1 VATASA
7 TQRRAA
13 ELNVLARKQRSLWQ
27 DAAYRL
33 FRNKAAV
40 AGLIVIAAAFLVAIF
55 ADISVGDFHFS
66 IAPYSPTLIPQPPAS
81 QMEPLWTGSKY
92 TDPRYLLGTDFLGR
106 DILSRLIYASR
117 ISMVVGFVPTAIV
130 FALGVTVGLVAGF
143 FGGWIDQLLMRFTDV
158 IYAFPDFL
166 FLIIIVASFRTSAFG
181 KIMDGLL
188 LIFVAIAI
196 VGWVG
201 VARLTRGQVL
211 SLKEREFVEA
221 ARSVGAT
228 PVRLMWKHLLP
239 NALAPLIVTA
249 AFAVPGAIL
258 GEATLSF
265 LGVGIIPPTASW
277 GGMINEGFPLFGT
290 NPWAVLMP
298 ALCISIVM
306 LAFTFVGDGLRDAL
320 DPRMKT

>member
-1 VATASA
+1 VATAST
-7 TQRRAA
+7 TQERSA
-13 ELNVLARKQRSLWQ
+13 ELNVLVRKQRSLWG
-27 DAAYRL
+27 DAVYRL

-40 AGLIVIAAAFLVAIF
+40 AGLFVIVSAFLVAIF
-55 ADISVGDFHFS
+55 APVL
-66 IAPYSPTLIPQPPAS
+66 APYDPLLINQPVAS
-81 QMEPLWTGSKY
+81 QMEPQWTGSKY
-92 TDPRYLLGTDFLGR
+92 TDPRFMLGTDFLGR

-117 ISMVVGFVPTAIV
+117 ISMIVGFIPTAIV
-130 FALGVTVGLVAGF
+130 FFLGITVGMTAGF
-143 FGGWIDQLLMRFTDV
+143 FGGWLDQLLMRFTDI

-166 FLIIIVASFRTSAFG
+166 FLIIIVAAFRLSPFG

-188 LIFVAIAI
+188 LIFVAIAV

-221 ARSVGAT
+221 ARAVGAK
-228 PVRLMWKHLLP
+228 PQRIMMKHLFP
-239 NALAPLIVTA
+239 NALAVLIVSA
-249 AFAVPGAIL
+249 AFSVPSAIL

-265 LGVGIIPPTASW
+265 LGLGIIPPTPSW
-277 GGMINEGFPLFGT
+277 GQMINEGFPLFSA
-290 NPWAVLMP
+290 NPWAVLLP
-298 ALCISIVM
+298 GICISVVM

>member
-1 VATASA
+1 VATAST
-7 TQRRAA
+7 TQERSA
-13 ELNVLARKQRSLWQ
+13 ELNVLARKQRSLWG
-27 DAAYRL
+27 DALYRL
-33 FRNKAAV
+33 MRNKAAV
-40 AGLIVIAAAFLVAIF
+40 AGLIVIASAFLIA
-55 ADISVGDFHFS
+55 ALAPLL
-66 IAPYSPTLIPQPPAS
+66 APYNPIEIPVNPAS

-106 DILSRLIYASR
+106 DIVSRLIYASR

-130 FALGVTVGLVAGF
+130 FGLGVTVGMTAGF
-143 FGGWIDQLLMRFTDV
+143 FGGWLDQLLMRFTDIV
-158 IYAFPDFL
+158 YAFPDFL
-166 FLIIIVASFRTSAFG
+166 FLLIIVASFRNSPFG
-181 KIMDGLL
+181 KILDGLM

-211 SLKEREFVEA
+211 ALKEREFVEA

-228 PVRLMWKHLLP
+228 PRRIMTKHLLP

-249 AFAVPGAIL
+249 AFAVPNAIL

-265 LGVGIIPPTASW
+265 LGVGIIPPTPSW
-277 GGMINEGFPLFGT
+277 GQMINEGFPLFSA
-290 NPWAVLMP
+290 NPWAVLLP
-298 ALCISIVM
+298 AICISVVM

>member
-1 VATASA
+1 MATAST
-7 TQRRAA
+7 TQERSA
-13 ELNVLARKQRSLWQ
+13 ELNVLTRKQRSLWG
-27 DAAYRL
+27 DALYRL
-33 FRNKAAV
+33 MRNKAAV
-40 AGLIVIAAAFLVAIF
+40 GGLIVIASAFLIA
-55 ADISVGDFHFS
+55 ALAPLL
-66 IAPYSPTLIPQPPAS
+66 APYNPIAIPVNPAS

-106 DILSRLIYASR
+106 DIVSRLIYASR

-130 FALGVTVGLVAGF
+130 FGLGITVGMTAGF
-143 FGGWIDQLLMRFTDV
+143 FGGWLDQLLMRFTDI

-166 FLIIIVASFRTSAFG
+166 FLLIIVASFRNSPFG
-181 KIMDGLL
+181 KILDGLM

-211 SLKEREFVEA
+211 ALKEREFVEA

-228 PVRLMWKHLLP
+228 PRRIMAKHLLP

-249 AFAVPGAIL
+249 AFAVPNAIL

-265 LGVGIIPPTASW
+265 LGVGIIPPTPSW
-277 GGMINEGFPLFGT
+277 GQMINEGFPLFSA
-290 NPWAVLMP
+290 NPWAVLLP
-298 ALCISIVM
+298 AICISVVM

>member
-1 VATASA
+1 VATAST
-7 TQRRAA
+7 TQERSA
-13 ELNVLARKQRSLWQ
+13 ELNVLARKQRSLWG
-27 DAAYRL
+27 DALYRL
-33 FRNKAAV
+33 MRNRAAV
-40 AGLIVIAAAFLVAIF
+40 GGLIVIAAAFLVAIF
-55 ADISVGDFHFS
+55 APVL
-66 IAPYSPTLIPQPPAS
+66 APYDPIAIPPNPAT

-92 TDPRYLLGTDFLGR
+92 TDSRYLLGTDFLGR
-106 DILSRLIYASR
+106 DIISRLIYASR
-117 ISMVVGFVPTAIV
+117 ISMVVGFVPTFIV
-130 FALGVTVGLVAGF
+130 FGLGVSVGMSAGF
-143 FGGWIDQLLMRFTDV
+143 FGGWLDQILMRFTDV

-166 FLIIIVASFRTSAFG
+166 FLLIIVASFRASPFG
-181 KIMDGLL
+181 KVLDGLM

-211 SLKEREFVEA
+211 ALKEREFVEA

-228 PVRLMWKHLLP
+228 SRRIMSKHLLP

-249 AFAVPGAIL
+249 AFAVPSAIL

-265 LGVGIIPPTASW
+265 LGVGIIPPTPSW
-277 GGMINEGFPLFGT
+277 GQMINEGFPLFSS

-298 ALCISIVM
+298 AICISVVM

>member
-1 VATASA
+1 VATAST
-7 TQRRAA
+7 TQERAV
-13 ELNVLARKQRSLWQ
+13 ELNVLARKQRSLWG
-27 DAAYRL
+27 DALYRL
-33 FRNKAAV
+33 MRNKAAV
-40 AGLIVIAAAFLVAIF
+40 GGLIVIAAAFLVAIF
-55 ADISVGDFHFS
+55 APVL
-66 IAPYSPTLIPQPPAS
+66 APYNPIEIPLNPAS

-92 TDPRYLLGTDFLGR
+92 TDSRYLLGTDFLGR
-106 DILSRLIYASR
+106 DIVSRLMYASR
-117 ISMVVGFVPTAIV
+117 VSMVVGFIPTAIV
-130 FALGVTVGLVAGF
+130 FGLGVSVGMVAGF
-143 FGGWIDQLLMRFTDV
+143 FGGWLDQILMRFTDI

-166 FLIIIVASFRTSAFG
+166 FLLIIVASFRNSPFG
-181 KIMDGLL
+181 KILDGLM

-211 SLKEREFVEA
+211 ALKEREFVEA
-221 ARSVGAT
+221 ARAVGAT
-228 PVRLMWKHLLP
+228 PRRIMAKHLLP

-265 LGVGIIPPTASW
+265 LGVGIIPPTPSW
-277 GGMINEGFPLFGT
+277 GQMINEGFPLFAA
-290 NPWAVLMP
+290 NPWAVLLP
-298 ALCISIVM
+298 AICISVVM

>member
-1 VATASA
+1 MATASTTQERA
-7 TQRRAA
+7 T
-13 ELNVLARKQRSLWQ
+13 ELNVLVRKQRSLWR
-27 DAAYRL
+27 DAGYRL

-40 AGLIVIAAAFLVAIF
+40 AGLIVIASAFLVALF
-55 ADISVGDFHFS
+55 APAL
-66 IAPYSPTLIPQPPAS
+66 APYDPLLQNSGAG
-81 QMEPLWTGSKY
+81 QMEPQWTGSKY
-92 TDPRYLLGTDFLGR
+92 TDARFLLGTDFLGR

-117 ISMVVGFVPTAIV
+117 ISMIVGFIPTAIV
-130 FALGVTVGLVAGF
+130 FFLGITVGMAAGF
-143 FGGWIDQLLMRFTDV
+143 FGGWLDQLLMRFTDI

-166 FLIIIVASFRTSAFG
+166 FLIIIVAAFRNSPFG

-221 ARSVGAT
+221 ARAVGAR
-228 PVRLMWKHLLP
+228 PQRIMVKHLFP
-239 NALAPLIVTA
+239 NALAVLIVTA
-249 AFAVPGAIL
+249 AFSVPSAIL

-265 LGVGIIPPTASW
+265 LGLGIIPPTPSW
-277 GGMINEGFPLFGT
+277 GQMINEGFPFFGSNT
-290 NPWAVLMP
+290 WAVLLP
-298 ALCISIVM
+298 GICISVVM

>member
-1 VATASA
+1 VATAST
-7 TQRRAA
+7 TQERAA
-13 ELNVLARKQRSLWQ
+13 ELNVLARKQRSLWG
-27 DAAYRL
+27 DALYRL
-33 FRNKAAV
+33 MRNKAAV
-40 AGLIVIAAAFLVAIF
+40 AGLIVIASAFLIAILAPF
-55 ADISVGDFHFS
+55 L
-66 IAPYSPTLIPQPPAS
+66 APYSPIQIPQNPAS

-106 DILSRLIYASR
+106 DIVSRLIFASR
-117 ISMVVGFVPTAIV
+117 VSMVVGFVPTAIV
-130 FALGVTVGLVAGF
+130 FGLGVTVGMTAGF
-143 FGGWIDQLLMRFTDV
+143 FGGWLDQVLMRFTDI

-166 FLIIIVASFRTSAFG
+166 FLLIIVASFRNSPFG
-181 KIMDGLL
+181 KVLDGLM

-211 SLKEREFVEA
+211 ALKEREFVEA

-228 PVRLMWKHLLP
+228 PRRIMTKHLLP

-249 AFAVPGAIL
+249 AFAVPSAIL

-265 LGVGIIPPTASW
+265 LGVGIIPPTPSW
-277 GGMINEGFPLFGT
+277 GQMINEGFPLFSA
-290 NPWAVLMP
+290 NPWAVLLP
-298 ALCISIVM
+298 AICISVVM
-306 LAFTFVGDGLRDAL
+306 LSFTFVGDGLRDAL

>member
-1 VATASA
+1 MATASA
-7 TQRRAA
+7 TQERAA
-13 ELNVLARKQRSLWQ
+13 ELNVLARKQRSLWG
-27 DAAYRL
+27 DALYRL
-33 FRNKAAV
+33 MRNKAAV
-40 AGLIVIAAAFLVAIF
+40 AGLVVIASAFLVAIF
-55 ADISVGDFHFS
+55 APV
-66 IAPYSPTLIPQPPAS
+66 IAPYNPIAIPQNPAS

-106 DILSRLIYASR
+106 DIVSRLMYASR
-117 ISMVVGFVPTAIV
+117 VSMVVGFIPTAIV
-130 FALGVTVGLVAGF
+130 FGLGVSVGMVAGF
-143 FGGWIDQLLMRFTDV
+143 FGGWLDQMLMRFTDI

-166 FLIIIVASFRTSAFG
+166 FLLIIVASFRNSPFG
-181 KIMDGLL
+181 KILDGLM

-211 SLKEREFVEA
+211 ALKEREFVEA

-228 PVRLMWKHLLP
+228 PRRIMAKHLLP

-265 LGVGIIPPTASW
+265 LGVGIIPPTPSW
-277 GGMINEGFPLFGT
+277 GQMINEGFPLFAA
-290 NPWAVLMP
+290 NPWAVLLP
-298 ALCISIVM
+298 AICISVVM
-306 LAFTFVGDGLRDAL
+306 LSFTFVGDGLRDAL

>member
-1 VATASA
+1 MATAST
-7 TQRRAA
+7 TQERSA
-13 ELNVLARKQRSLWQ
+13 ELNVLSRKQRSLWG
-27 DAAYRL
+27 DALYRL
-33 FRNKAAV
+33 MRNKAAV
-40 AGLIVIAAAFLVAIF
+40 GGLIVIAAAFLVA
-55 ADISVGDFHFS
+55 ALAPLL
-66 IAPYSPTLIPQPPAS
+66 APYNPIDIPVNPAS

-106 DILSRLIYASR
+106 DIVSRLIYASR

-130 FALGVTVGLVAGF
+130 FGLGVTVGMTAGF
-143 FGGWIDQLLMRFTDV
+143 FGGWLDQLLMRFTDI

-166 FLIIIVASFRTSAFG
+166 FLLIIVASFRNSPFG
-181 KIMDGLL
+181 KVLDGLM

-211 SLKEREFVEA
+211 ALKEREFVEA

-228 PVRLMWKHLLP
+228 PRRIMMKHLLP

-249 AFAVPGAIL
+249 AFAVPNAIL

-265 LGVGIIPPTASW
+265 LGVGIIPPTPSW
-277 GGMINEGFPLFGT
+277 GQMINEGFPLFSA
-290 NPWAVLMP
+290 NPWAVLLP
-298 ALCISIVM
+298 AICISVVM

>member
-1 VATASA
+1 VATAST
-7 TQRRAA
+7 TQERAA
-13 ELNVLARKQRSLWQ
+13 ELNVISRKQRSLWQ
-27 DAAYRL
+27 DALYRL

-40 AGLIVIAAAFLVAIF
+40 GGLIVIAAAFMIALLAEVL
-55 ADISVGDFHFS
+55 
-66 IAPYSPTLIPQPPAS
+66 APYRPTDIIQPVAS

-92 TDPRYLLGTDFLGR
+92 TDPRFALGTDFLGR
-106 DILSRLIYASR
+106 DILSRLMYASR
-117 ISMVVGFVPTAIV
+117 ISMVVGFLPTAIV
-130 FALGVTVGLVAGF
+130 FSLGVTVGMAAGF
-143 FGGWIDQLLMRFTDV
+143 FGGWIDQLLMRFTDIV
-158 IYAFPDFL
+158 YAFPDFL
-166 FLIIIVASFRTSAFG
+166 FLLIIVASFRASDFG
-181 KIMDGLL
+181 KVMDGLL

-221 ARSVGAT
+221 ARAIGAT
-228 PVRLMWKHLLP
+228 PRRLMTKHLLP

-249 AFAVPGAIL
+249 AFAVPSAIL

-265 LGVGIIPPTASW
+265 LGVGIVPPTPSW
-277 GGMINEGFPLFGT
+277 GQMINEGFPLFSS
-290 NPWAVLMP
+290 NPWAVVLP

>member
-1 VATASA
+1 VATAST
-7 TQRRAA
+7 TQDRAA
-13 ELNVLARKQRSLWQ
+13 ELNVLARKQRSLWG
-27 DAAYRL
+27 DALYRL
-33 FRNKAAV
+33 MRNKAAV
-40 AGLIVIAAAFLVAIF
+40 GGLIVIASAFLVAIF
-55 ADISVGDFHFS
+55 APVL
-66 IAPYSPTLIPQPPAS
+66 APYDPIAIPLNPS
-81 QMEPLWTGSKY
+81 TQMEPLWTGSKY

-106 DILSRLIYASR
+106 DIISRLIYASR
-117 ISMVVGFVPTAIV
+117 ISMVVGFVPTFIV
-130 FALGVTVGLVAGF
+130 FGLGVSVGMSAGF
-143 FGGWIDQLLMRFTDV
+143 FGGWLDQLLMRFTDI

-166 FLIIIVASFRTSAFG
+166 FLLIIVASFRASGFG
-181 KIMDGLL
+181 KVLDGLM

-211 SLKEREFVEA
+211 ALKEREFVEA

-228 PVRLMWKHLLP
+228 PGRIMAKHLLP

-249 AFAVPGAIL
+249 AFAVPSAIL

-265 LGVGIIPPTASW
+265 LGVGIIPPTPSW
-277 GGMINEGFPLFGT
+277 GQMINEGFPLFSS

-298 ALCISIVM
+298 AICISVVM

>member
-1 VATASA
+1 MATAST
-7 TQRRAA
+7 TQERSA
-13 ELNVLARKQRSLWQ
+13 ELNVLARKQRSLWG
-27 DAAYRL
+27 DALYRL
-33 FRNKAAV
+33 MRNKAAV
-40 AGLIVIAAAFLVAIF
+40 AGIIVIATAFLVAALAPF
-55 ADISVGDFHFS
+55 
-66 IAPYSPTLIPQPPAS
+66 IAPYSPIDIPQNPAS

-92 TDPRYLLGTDFLGR
+92 TDSRYLLGTDFLGR
-106 DILSRLIYASR
+106 DIVSRLIYASR
-117 ISMVVGFVPTAIV
+117 ISMIVGFVPTAIV
-130 FALGVTVGLVAGF
+130 FGLGVTVGMTAGF
-143 FGGWIDQLLMRFTDV
+143 FGGWLDQGLMRFTDI

-166 FLIIIVASFRTSAFG
+166 FLLIIVASFRNSPFG
-181 KIMDGLL
+181 KLLDGLL

-211 SLKEREFVEA
+211 ALKEREFVEA

-228 PVRLMWKHLLP
+228 PRRIMAKHLLP

-265 LGVGIIPPTASW
+265 LGVGIIPPTPSW
-277 GGMINEGFPLFGT
+277 GQMINEGFPLFAA
-290 NPWAVLMP
+290 NPWAVLLP
-298 ALCISIVM
+298 AICISVVM

>member
-1 VATASA
+1 MATASA
-7 TQRRAA
+7 TQERAA
-13 ELNVLARKQRSLWQ
+13 ELNVLARKQRSLWG
-27 DAAYRL
+27 DALYRL
-33 FRNKAAV
+33 MRNKAAV
-40 AGLIVIAAAFLVAIF
+40 AGLVVIASAFLVAIF
-55 ADISVGDFHFS
+55 APV
-66 IAPYSPTLIPQPPAS
+66 IAPYNPIAIPQNPAS

-92 TDPRYLLGTDFLGR
+92 TDTRYLLGTDFLGR
-106 DILSRLIYASR
+106 DIVSRLMYASR
-117 ISMVVGFVPTAIV
+117 VSMVVGFIPTAIV
-130 FALGVTVGLVAGF
+130 FGLGVSVGMVAGF
-143 FGGWIDQLLMRFTDV
+143 FGGWLDQILMRFTDI

-166 FLIIIVASFRTSAFG
+166 FLLIIVASFRNSPFG
-181 KIMDGLL
+181 KILDGLM

-211 SLKEREFVEA
+211 ALKEREFVEA

-228 PVRLMWKHLLP
+228 PRRIMAKHLLP

-265 LGVGIIPPTASW
+265 LGVGIIPPTPSW
-277 GGMINEGFPLFGT
+277 GQMINEGFPLFAA
-290 NPWAVLMP
+290 NPWAVLLP
-298 ALCISIVM
+298 AICISVVM

>member
-1 VATASA
+1 MATAST
-7 TQRRAA
+7 TQERAA
-13 ELNVLARKQRSLWQ
+13 ELNVLARKQRSLWG

-40 AGLIVIAAAFLVAIF
+40 VGLFVIASAFLIAIF
-55 ADISVGDFHFS
+55 APFL
-66 IAPYSPTLIPQPPAS
+66 APYSPINIPQNPAS

-106 DILSRLIYASR
+106 DIVSRLIFASR
-117 ISMVVGFVPTAIV
+117 VSMVVGFVPTAIV
-130 FALGVTVGLVAGF
+130 FGVGVTVGMIAGF
-143 FGGWIDQLLMRFTDV
+143 FGGWLDQVLMRFTDI

-166 FLIIIVASFRTSAFG
+166 FLLIIVASFRNSPFG
-181 KIMDGLL
+181 KVLDGLM

-211 SLKEREFVEA
+211 ALKEREFVEA
-221 ARSVGAT
+221 ARAVGAT
-228 PVRLMWKHLLP
+228 PGRIMAKHLFP

-249 AFAVPGAIL
+249 AFAVPSAIL
-258 GEATLSF
+258 GEAILSF
-265 LGVGIIPPTASW
+265 LGVGIIPPTPSW
-277 GGMINEGFPLFGT
+277 GQMINEGFPLFAA
-290 NPWAVLMP
+290 NPWAVLLP
-298 ALCISIVM
+298 AICISVVM
-306 LAFTFVGDGLRDAL
+306 LSFTFVGDGLRDAL

>member
-1 VATASA
+1 MATAST
-7 TQRRAA
+7 TQERAA
-13 ELNVLARKQRSLWQ
+13 ELNVLVRKQRSLWG
-27 DAAYRL
+27 DAVYRL

-40 AGLIVIAAAFLVAIF
+40 VGLMVIAAAFLIAIF
-55 ADISVGDFHFS
+55 APLL
-66 IAPYSPTLIPQPPAS
+66 APYDPLLINQPVAS
-81 QMEPLWTGSKY
+81 QMEPQWTGSKY
-92 TDPRYLLGTDFLGR
+92 IDPRFVLGTDFLGR

-117 ISMVVGFVPTAIV
+117 ISMIVGFIPTAIV
-130 FALGVTVGLVAGF
+130 FFLGITVGMTAGF
-143 FGGWIDQLLMRFTDV
+143 FGGWLDQVLMRFTDV

-166 FLIIIVASFRTSAFG
+166 FLIIIVAAFRLSPFG

-188 LIFVAIAI
+188 LIFVAIAV

-221 ARSVGAT
+221 ARSVGAK
-228 PVRLMWKHLLP
+228 PQRIMMKHLFP
-239 NALAPLIVTA
+239 NALAVLIVSA
-249 AFAVPGAIL
+249 AFSVPSAIL

-265 LGVGIIPPTASW
+265 LGLGIIPPTPSW
-277 GGMINEGFPLFGT
+277 GQMINEGFPLFSA
-290 NPWAVLMP
+290 NPWAVLLP
-298 ALCISIVM
+298 GICISVVM

>member
-1 VATASA
+1 MATAST
-7 TQRRAA
+7 TQERSA
-13 ELNVLARKQRSLWQ
+13 ELNVLARKQRSLWG
-27 DAAYRL
+27 DALYRL
-33 FRNKAAV
+33 MRNKAAV
-40 AGLIVIAAAFLVAIF
+40 AGLVVIATAFLVAAF
-55 ADISVGDFHFS
+55 APVIS
-66 IAPYSPTLIPQPPAS
+66 PYSPIDIPQNPAS
-81 QMEPLWTGSKY
+81 QMEPVWTGSKY

-106 DILSRLIYASR
+106 DIVSRLIYASR

-130 FALGVTVGLVAGF
+130 FGLGVTVGMTAGF
-143 FGGWIDQLLMRFTDV
+143 FGGWLDQGLMRFTDI

-166 FLIIIVASFRTSAFG
+166 FLLIIVASFRNSPFG
-181 KIMDGLL
+181 KVLDGLM

-211 SLKEREFVEA
+211 ALKEREFVEA

-228 PVRLMWKHLLP
+228 PRRIMMKHLLP

-249 AFAVPGAIL
+249 AFAVPNAIL

-265 LGVGIIPPTASW
+265 LGVGIIPPTPSW
-277 GGMINEGFPLFGT
+277 GQMINEGFPLFAA
-290 NPWAVLMP
+290 NPWAVLLP
-298 ALCISIVM
+298 AICISVVM

>member
-7 TQRRAA
+7 TQERAA
-13 ELNVLARKQRSLWQ
+13 ELNVLSRKQRSLWG
-27 DAAYRL
+27 DALYRL
-33 FRNKAAV
+33 MRNKAAV
-40 AGLIVIAAAFLVAIF
+40 VGLVVIISAFLVAIF
-55 ADISVGDFHFS
+55 AQFL
-66 IAPYSPTLIPQPPAS
+66 APYNPVEIPQNPAS
-81 QMEPLWTGSKY
+81 QMEPIWTGSKY
-92 TDPRYLLGTDFLGR
+92 TDPRYILGTDFLGR
-106 DILSRLIYASR
+106 DIVSRLIFASR
-117 ISMVVGFVPTAIV
+117 ISMVVGFIPTFIV
-130 FALGVTVGLVAGF
+130 FGLGVTVGMTAGF
-143 FGGWIDQLLMRFTDV
+143 FGGWLDQLLMRFTDI

-166 FLIIIVASFRTSAFG
+166 FLLIIVASFRASPFG
-181 KIMDGLL
+181 KLLDGLM

-228 PVRLMWKHLLP
+228 PARIMFKHLFP

-249 AFAVPGAIL
+249 AFAVPSAIL
-258 GEATLSF
+258 NEATLSF
-265 LGVGIIPPTASW
+265 LGVGIIPPTPSW
-277 GGMINEGFPLFGT
+277 GQMINEGFPLFSA
-290 NPWAVLMP
+290 NPWAVLLP
-298 ALCISIVM
+298 AICISVVM

>member
-1 VATASA
+1 VATAST
-7 TQRRAA
+7 TQDRAA

-33 FRNKAAV
+33 VRNKAAV
-40 AGLIVIAAAFLVAIF
+40 GGLIVIFGAFLIAIF
-55 ADISVGDFHFS
+55 SGFL
-66 IAPYSPTLIPQPPAS
+66 APYNPIEIPKNPAS

-106 DILSRLIYASR
+106 DILSRLLYASR

-130 FALGVTVGLVAGF
+130 FGLGVTVGMMAGY
-143 FGGWIDQLLMRFTDV
+143 FGGWTDQLLMRFTDI

-166 FLIIIVASFRTSAFG
+166 FLLIIVASFRNSPFG
-181 KIMDGLL
+181 KVLDGLM

-211 SLKEREFVEA
+211 ALKEREFVEA
-221 ARSVGAT
+221 ARAIGAT
-228 PVRLMWKHLLP
+228 PRRLMVKHLLP
-239 NALAPLIVTA
+239 NALAPLIVAA
-249 AFAVPGAIL
+249 AFSVPAAIL

-265 LGVGIIPPTASW
+265 LGVGIIPPTPSW
-277 GGMINEGFPLFGT
+277 GQMINEGFPLFSA
-290 NPWAVLMP
+290 NPWAVLLP
-298 ALCISIVM
+298 AICISLVM

>member
-1 VATASA
+1 MATASA
-7 TQRRAA
+7 TQERAA
-13 ELNVLARKQRSLWQ
+13 ELNVLARKQRSLWG
-27 DAAYRL
+27 DALYRL
-33 FRNKAAV
+33 MRNKAAV
-40 AGLIVIAAAFLVAIF
+40 AGLVVIASAFLVAIF
-55 ADISVGDFHFS
+55 APV
-66 IAPYSPTLIPQPPAS
+66 IAPYNPIAIPQNPAS

-106 DILSRLIYASR
+106 DIVSRLMYASR
-117 ISMVVGFVPTAIV
+117 VSMVVGFIPTAIV
-130 FALGVTVGLVAGF
+130 FGLGVSVGMVAGF
-143 FGGWIDQLLMRFTDV
+143 FGGWLDQILMRFTDI

-166 FLIIIVASFRTSAFG
+166 FLLIIVASFRNSPFG
-181 KIMDGLL
+181 KILDGLM

-211 SLKEREFVEA
+211 ALKEREFVEA

-228 PVRLMWKHLLP
+228 PRRIMAKHLLP

-265 LGVGIIPPTASW
+265 LGVGIIPPTPSW
-277 GGMINEGFPLFGT
+277 GQMINEGFPLFAA
-290 NPWAVLMP
+290 NPWAVLLP
-298 ALCISIVM
+298 AICISVVM

>member
-1 VATASA
+1 MATAST
-7 TQRRAA
+7 TQDRAA
-13 ELNVLARKQRSLWQ
+13 ELNVLARKQRSLWG
-27 DAAYRL
+27 DALYRL
-33 FRNKAAV
+33 MRNKAAV
-40 AGLIVIAAAFLVAIF
+40 GGLIVIATAFLVAIF
-55 ADISVGDFHFS
+55 APIL
-66 IAPYSPTLIPQPPAS
+66 APYDPIAIPLNPAT

-106 DILSRLIYASR
+106 DIISRLIYASR
-117 ISMVVGFVPTAIV
+117 ISMVVGFIPTFIV
-130 FALGVTVGLVAGF
+130 FGLGVSIGMSAGF
-143 FGGWIDQLLMRFTDV
+143 FGGWLDQLLMRFTDI

-166 FLIIIVASFRTSAFG
+166 FLLIIVASFRASGFG
-181 KIMDGLL
+181 KVLDGLM

-211 SLKEREFVEA
+211 ALKEREFVEA

-228 PVRLMWKHLLP
+228 PGRIMSKHLLP

-249 AFAVPGAIL
+249 AFAVPSAIL

-265 LGVGIIPPTASW
+265 LGVGIIPPTPSW
-277 GGMINEGFPLFGT
+277 GQMINEGFPLFSS

-298 ALCISIVM
+298 AICISVVM

>member
-1 VATASA
+1 MATAST
-7 TQRRAA
+7 TQDRAA
-13 ELNVLARKQRSLWQ
+13 ELNILARKQRSLWQ

-33 FRNKAAV
+33 VRNKAAV
-40 AGLIVIAAAFLVAIF
+40 GGLIVIFGAFLVAIF
-55 ADISVGDFHFS
+55 SGYL
-66 IAPYSPTLIPQPPAS
+66 APYSPIEIPKNPAS

-106 DILSRLIYASR
+106 DILSRLLYASR

-130 FALGVTVGLVAGF
+130 FGLGVSVGMMAGY
-143 FGGWIDQLLMRFTDV
+143 FGGWTDQLLMRFTDIV
-158 IYAFPDFL
+158 YAFPDFL
-166 FLIIIVASFRTSAFG
+166 FLLIIVASFRNSPFG
-181 KIMDGLL
+181 KILDGLM

-211 SLKEREFVEA
+211 ALKEREFVEA
-221 ARSVGAT
+221 ARAVGAT
-228 PVRLMWKHLLP
+228 PRRLMTKHLLP
-239 NALAPLIVTA
+239 NALAPLIVAA
-249 AFAVPGAIL
+249 AFSVPAAIL

-265 LGVGIIPPTASW
+265 LGVGIIPPTPSW
-277 GGMINEGFPLFGT
+277 GQMINEGFPLFSA
-290 NPWAVLMP
+290 NPWAVLLP
-298 ALCISIVM
+298 AICISLVM

>member
-1 VATASA
+1 MATAST
-7 TQRRAA
+7 TQERSA
-13 ELNVLARKQRSLWQ
+13 ELNVITRKQRSLWG

-40 AGLIVIAAAFLVAIF
+40 GGLFVIAAAFLIAIF
-55 ADISVGDFHFS
+55 APIL
-66 IAPYSPTLIPQPPAS
+66 APYDPLLINQPVAS
-81 QMEPLWTGSKY
+81 QMEPQWTGSKY
-92 TDPRYLLGTDFLGR
+92 TDPRFLLGTDFLGR

-117 ISMVVGFVPTAIV
+117 ISMIVGFIPTAIV
-130 FALGVTVGLVAGF
+130 FFLGITVGMTAGF
-143 FGGWIDQLLMRFTDV
+143 FGGWLDQLLMRFTDI

-166 FLIIIVASFRTSAFG
+166 FLIIIVAAFRLSPFG

-188 LIFVAIAI
+188 LIFVAIAV

-221 ARSVGAT
+221 ARAVGAK
-228 PVRLMWKHLLP
+228 PQRIMMKHLFP
-239 NALAPLIVTA
+239 NALAVLIVSA
-249 AFAVPGAIL
+249 AFSVPSAIL

-265 LGVGIIPPTASW
+265 LGLGIIPPTPSW
-277 GGMINEGFPLFGT
+277 GQMINEGFPLFSS
-290 NPWAVLMP
+290 NPWAVLLP
-298 ALCISIVM
+298 GICISVVM

>member
-1 VATASA
+1 MATAST
-7 TQRRAA
+7 TQERSA
-13 ELNVLARKQRSLWQ
+13 ELNILARKQRSLWG
-27 DAAYRL
+27 DALYRL
-33 FRNKAAV
+33 MRNKAAV
-40 AGLIVIAAAFLVAIF
+40 AGLIVIGSAFLIAALAPF
-55 ADISVGDFHFS
+55 
-66 IAPYSPTLIPQPPAS
+66 IAPYSPIEIPQNPAS

-92 TDPRYLLGTDFLGR
+92 TDSRYLLGTDFLGR
-106 DILSRLIYASR
+106 DIVSRLVYASR
-117 ISMVVGFVPTAIV
+117 VSMVVGFVPTAIV
-130 FALGVTVGLVAGF
+130 FGLGVTVGMTAGF
-143 FGGWIDQLLMRFTDV
+143 FGGWLDQALMRFTDI

-166 FLIIIVASFRTSAFG
+166 FLLIIVASFRNSPFG
-181 KIMDGLL
+181 KILDGLM

-211 SLKEREFVEA
+211 ALKEREFVEA

-228 PVRLMWKHLLP
+228 PRRIMAKHLLP

-249 AFAVPGAIL
+249 AFAVPNAIL

-265 LGVGIIPPTASW
+265 LGVGIIPPTPSW
-277 GGMINEGFPLFGT
+277 GQMINEGFPLFAA
-290 NPWAVLMP
+290 NPWAVLLP
-298 ALCISIVM
+298 AICISVVM